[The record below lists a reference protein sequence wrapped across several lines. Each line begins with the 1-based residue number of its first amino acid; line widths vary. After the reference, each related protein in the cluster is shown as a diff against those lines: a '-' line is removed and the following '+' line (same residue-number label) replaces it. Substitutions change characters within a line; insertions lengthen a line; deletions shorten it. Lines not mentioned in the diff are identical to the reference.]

1 METTLNQRVRVLVKN
16 KHYNANSLAV
26 AINMAAPTVFRYLN
40 GENKMPLEFVERLLR
55 QFPDVRAEWLMR
67 GEGAMYSTTIEPSVV
82 EAAAPATESEQ
93 VAHLQQLLAADE
105 RTISTQADLI
115 AELKKRCAMLEVAAS
130 GKRGVA

>member
-67 GEGAMYSTTIEPSVV
+67 GEGAMYNTASEPSVV

-115 AELKKRCAMLEVAAS
+115 AELKKRCAMMESAAQE
-130 GKRGVA
+130 RRAAV

>member
-1 METTLNQRVRVLVKN
+1 METTLNQRVKVLVKN
-16 KHYNANSLAV
+16 KHYNANSLAG
-26 AINMAAPTVFRYLN
+26 ALDMAAQTVFRYLN

-67 GEGAMYSTTIEPSVV
+67 GEGAMYNTTSEPSVAQ
-82 EAAAPATESEQ
+82 AAAPATESEQ

-115 AELKKRCAMLEVAAS
+115 DELKKRCAMLEVAAS

>member
-1 METTLNQRVRVLVKN
+1 METTLNQRVKVLIRN
-16 KHYNANSLAV
+16 KHFNANSLA
-26 AINMAAPTVFRYLN
+26 AELNMQQPTISRYLN

-67 GEGAMYSTTIEPSVV
+67 GEGAMYNTAIEPSVV

-115 AELKKRCAMLEVAAS
+115 AELKKRCAMMESAAQE
-130 GKRGVA
+130 RRAAV